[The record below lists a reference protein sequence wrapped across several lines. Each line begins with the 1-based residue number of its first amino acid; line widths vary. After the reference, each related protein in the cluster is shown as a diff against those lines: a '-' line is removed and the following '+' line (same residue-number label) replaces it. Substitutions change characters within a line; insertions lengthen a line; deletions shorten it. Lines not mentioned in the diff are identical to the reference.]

1 MRTGDLNHSGGSYLV
16 RVHKRSGE
24 LEQFDVSK
32 LKASLTKAGASE
44 DNAGKIAEKIA
55 RYVIEKTDTAQLMM
69 WAAAELK
76 QVDPAAARR
85 YEGYKSDD
93 YSACPRCGKMMFT
106 DRESNIA
113 FCTTCGNVVQLPLKS
128 ISIPASSATDSIKH
142 SHRYETHIS
151 Y

>member
-1 MRTGDLNHSGGSYLV
+1 MV

-44 DNAGKIAEKIA
+44 ENATIIAEKIA

-85 YEGYKSDD
+85 YEGYKSGD
-93 YSACPRCGKMMFT
+93 YSVCPRCGKMMFT

-113 FCTTCGNVVQLPLKS
+113 FCTTCGNVVQLPQKS
-128 ISIPASSATDSIKH
+128 ISIPAPSGVDSPKH